1 MGSAD
6 SRRTARDSADGNPL
20 LGIVLCAP
28 LLLFLLLMLVHPL
41 AMLARQA
48 FAGGWAGF
56 DAAMFRALRNSVLL
70 SLSVAV
76 LSTFIGLFPAWALAR
91 TRVPG
96 AAFVRVA
103 MTLPLTFS
111 GVVVGFL
118 AILMLGRVG
127 FVPRVAEELIG
138 VPLLSGAAYGAIGLL
153 LAYLYFEIPRAALAM
168 ESAFRQVDPLYDAAA
183 ATLGA
188 SPAVRLRR
196 LILPLTLPAM
206 LSTLLITFSVSL
218 GSFGVALMLSRRLTL
233 LPVEIYTAFT
243 GFLDDRRAAVMSLL
257 LIVIALLA
265 SITARSVRS
274 RHA

>member
-1 MGSAD
+1 MASVE
-6 SRRTARDSADGNPL
+6 STRRAAAVREGNPL
-20 LGIVLCAP
+20 LGLALCAP
-28 LLLFLLLMLVHPL
+28 LMLFLAVMLVYPL
-41 AMLARQA
+41 GMLARQA
-48 FAGGWAGF
+48 FAGGAAGL

-70 SLSVAV
+70 SAAVAA

-103 MTLPLTFS
+103 LTLPLTFS

-127 FVPRVAEELIG
+127 FVPRMSEQLTG
-138 VPLLSGAAYGAIGLL
+138 VPLLSGAAYGAVGLL

-168 ESAFRQVDPLYDAAA
+168 ESAFRQIDPLYDAAA

-188 SPAVRLRR
+188 PPAVRLRR

-265 SITARSVRS
+265 SAAARAVRP
-274 RHA
+274 HA

>member
-1 MGSAD
+1 
-6 SRRTARDSADGNPL
+6 
-20 LGIVLCAP
+20 
-28 LLLFLLLMLVHPL
+28 MLVYPL
-41 AMLARQA
+41 GMLAAQA
-48 FAGGWAGF
+48 FRGTGSGF
-56 DAAMFRALRNSVLL
+56 DAMMFLALRNSVLL
-70 SLSVAV
+70 SAAVAV

-96 AAFVRVA
+96 APFVRVA
-103 MTLPLTFS
+103 LTLPLTFS

-127 FVPRVAEELIG
+127 FVPRMTERLFG
-138 VPLLSGAAYGAIGLL
+138 MPLLSGAAYGALGLL

-168 ESAFRQVDPLYDAAA
+168 ESAFRQIDPIYDAAA

-188 SPAVRLRR
+188 PPSVRLRR
-196 LILPLTLPAM
+196 LILPLTLPAL

-243 GFLDDRRAAVMSLL
+243 GLLDDRRAAIMSLL

-265 SITARSVRS
+265 SAAARAVR
-274 RHA
+274 RPHA